1 MNTRRLVVLLLAAVA
16 AGGAALLVRGLIG
29 GGTPKADARPEP
41 APIAI
46 SNVLVAASNL
56 QPGQA
61 LTAGLVRWQ
70 KWPKSNVD
78 PGFIQQT
85 SAVSVDGAVAGTVA
99 RAPIVAGE
107 PITYAKIVRSDAAGF
122 MAATLQPGMRAVS
135 IPVSVASVAGGFI
148 LSNDRVDII
157 LTQTVGDNPKRA
169 ISRIALSDVRVLAI
183 DQTTADKSQKPVSDA
198 KTVTLE
204 LTPDQV
210 RTLSRAE
217 ASGTLSLALRPLGD
231 YGAEQSASQ
240 STGTQTR
247 SGDESD
253 ADQVSIIRYGIM
265 RNQGGNG
272 RN

>member
-29 GGTPKADARPEP
+29 GGTTKADARPEP

-46 SNVLVAASNL
+46 SNVLVAASDL

-61 LTAGLVRWQ
+61 LTAGMVRWQ

-85 SAVSVDGAVAGTVA
+85 DAVSVDAAVAGTVA

-107 PITYAKIVRSDAAGF
+107 PVTYAKIVRSGAAGF

-135 IPVSVASVAGGFI
+135 IPVSVAAVAGGFI

-169 ISRIALSDVRVLAI
+169 ISRIVLADVRVLAI
-183 DQTTADKSQKPVSDA
+183 DQTTADKNQKPVSDA
-198 KTVTLE
+198 KTATLE

-210 RTLSRAE
+210 QTLSRAE
-217 ASGTLSLALRPLGD
+217 ASGTLSLALRALGD
-231 YGAEQSASQ
+231 NGSGQSASQ
-240 STGTQTR
+240 LAGTR

-253 ADQVSIIRYGIM
+253 ADQVSIIRYGIA
-265 RNQGGNG
+265 RVQGGNG